1 MAPTHWSPSIAWHRS
16 HAAINTKQHFSEYDM
31 NRISAATTVLAKAFY
46 CISFTDFTFWS
57 QSTAKKWWA
66 SSLAWNEG
74 RASRKPNN
82 KGFGFMYF
90 NWPHTLTTTLQSL
103 KLKTQGQCPLLAPS
117 VHSPQ
122 MVWEYVCV
130 CVDGMNLK
138 YAVHWQIH
146 ISVHSILCWC
156 YIQAFED
163 SEPTG
168 LKVDIA
174 KFNTCKAWPNIKSYL
189 KLN

>member
-16 HAAINTKQHFSEYDM
+16 HAAINTKQHFSEYM

-57 QSTAKKWWA
+57 QSTTKKWWA
-66 SSLAWNEG
+66 WSLAWNEG
-74 RASRKPNN
+74 RASHKPNN
-82 KGFGFMYF
+82 MGFRFMYF
-90 NWPHTLTTTLQSL
+90 NWPHTLTTTIQSL

-138 YAVHWQIH
+138 YAVTLANPHTSSFH
-146 ISVHSILCWC
+146 TMPVLYTSTRILKP
-156 YIQAFED
+156 FED
-163 SEPTG
+163 SKPTR
-168 LKVDIA
+168 LKVYIA
-174 KFNTCKAWPNIKSYL
+174 KFNACKA
-189 KLN
+189 